1 MKLTFRALIVI
12 CALSLAAGCSQAAT
26 VAPSATPLPSVVP
39 STGFDKLIP
48 AAQTFISQ
56 LAKGDFASAT
66 SRFDDTMKGAAPAAT
81 LQQIWQQLISQFGA
95 FKQQT
100 GTRTNE
106 ISGYRNVFVTCE
118 FANQTV
124 ELEVT
129 FNTQDQISGFHIVTP
144 STNATETPY
153 TPPAYVNTGSFHEAD
168 VTVGSGQWALPG
180 TLTEPDGSGPFPAVV
195 LVHGSGPN
203 DRDETI
209 GPNKPFRDLAWG
221 LASQGVAVLRYDKRT
236 YAHKT
241 LFAPDVL
248 AKLTT
253 KEETTDDALSAIQ
266 LLRQTAGIDSKRIF
280 VLGHSLGA
288 MMAPRI
294 GQQDPALAGLIIM
307 AGPTRPLE
315 DLIVDQV
322 TYIYSLNG
330 GPTSAQVGLLA
341 VLKAE
346 VAAVKDPNLSTST
359 PTSDLP
365 LGKPAAYWLD
375 LRGYQP
381 AEVAKSLNMSL
392 LVLQGGRDYQV
403 SATKDFPG
411 WQAALAGK
419 ANATLKLYPA
429 LNHLFMAG
437 NGPSTPTEYSTPGH
451 VSPEVVS
458 DISQWISG
466 MPAK

>member
-1 MKLTFRALIVI
+1 MRRLFRALIVV

-26 VAPSATPLPSVVP
+26 VAPSATPLPIVVP

-48 AAQTFISQ
+48 AAQTFIGQ
-56 LAKGDFASAT
+56 LAKGDFAGAT
-66 SRFDDTMKGAAPAAT
+66 SRFDDTMKGAAPAGT

-95 FKQQT
+95 FKQQA

-106 ISGYRNVFVTCE
+106 TAGYRNVFVTCE
-118 FANQTV
+118 FANMTV
-124 ELEVT
+124 ELQVT
-129 FNTQDQISGFHIVTP
+129 FNTLDQISGFHIVTP
-144 STNATETPY
+144 STNATSVPY
-153 TPPAYVNTGSFHEAD
+153 SPPPYVNTGLFHEAD

-180 TLTEPDGSGPFPAVV
+180 TLTEPNGSGPFPAVV

-209 GPNKPFRDLAWG
+209 GPSKPFRDLAWG

-236 YAHKT
+236 YAHKD
-241 LFAPDVL
+241 LFTPDIL

-253 KEETTDDALSAIQ
+253 KEETTDDALSAVQ
-266 LLRQTAGIDSKRIF
+266 LLRQTAGIDTKRIF

-288 MMAPRI
+288 MLAPRI
-294 GQQDPALAGLIIM
+294 GQQEPALGGLIIM
-307 AGPTRPLE
+307 AGPTRPFE
-315 DLIVDQV
+315 DVILDQY
-322 TYIYSLNG
+322 TYLYSLNG
-330 GPTSAQVGLLA
+330 GPTSAQVGMLA

-359 PTSDLP
+359 PASDLP
-365 LGKPAAYWLD
+365 LGIYPVYWLD
-375 LRGYQP
+375 LRGYRP
-381 AEVAKSLNMSL
+381 AEVAKSLSIPL

-403 SATKDFPG
+403 SAAKDFPG

-429 LNHLFMAG
+429 LNHLFITG
-437 NGPSTPTEYSTPGH
+437 NGPSTPTEYTTPGH

-458 DISQWISG
+458 DISQWVLKA
-466 MPAK
+466 PAK